1 MVEMLNETCVYDYII
16 VVMVINVVVAIY
28 QL

>member
-1 MVEMLNETCVYDYII
+1 MVKMLNETCVYDYII